1 MDDEEQ
7 REHDAL
13 AKLAEVTRLENG
25 EMPVSGLAI
34 VSYFD
39 ENGKQNFAWAH
50 MGDVPISDVVGDLET
65 VKHELLMS
73 AWRQNHMRET
83 DD

>member
-1 MDDEEQ
+1 MDEHEQ
-7 REHDAL
+7 REHEAL
-13 AKLAEVTRLENG
+13 TKLGEVTNLVNG

-39 ENGKQNFAWAH
+39 SDGKQNFAWAH
-50 MGDVPISDVVGDLET
+50 IGDTPISDVVGDMET

-73 AWRQNHMRET
+73 AWMQNHQKEN